1 MTGIVV
7 LGLSNW
13 AHHSWLPKGRRAR
26 TERAQARANADLL
39 ARFPLLTGAGTVSPL
54 PPLPPFATLPRPAC
68 AKVLRVAAAL
78 AHARAL
84 RRVVGAAGQQRFAI
98 RIAPN
103 VLHAIQR
110 DARGKQTDVD
120 LGASLDLFDRLDMT
134 AAGLRVAQHA
144 LHELELRVLLELRLP
159 RVVAQRA
166 ARFGVGDMSVK
177 TARDLLAAAHALSR
191 SQRSESC

>member
-39 ARFPLLTGAGTVSPL
+39 ARFPLLTSVSAR
-54 PPLPPFATLPRPAC
+54 PPMPPFATLPRPAC

-78 AHARAL
+78 AHAGAL
-84 RRVVGAAGQQRFAI
+84 RRIVGAAGQQRFAI

-110 DARGKQTDVD
+110 DARGTQTDLD

-144 LHELELRVLLELRLP
+144 LHELELRVLMELRLP

-166 ARFGVGDMSVK
+166 ARFGVGDTSVK
-177 TARDLLAAAHALSR
+177 TARDLLAAAHALLR
-191 SQRSESC
+191 AQRSGSC